1 MVGGPQRLALR
12 PDIILKKRSGC
23 PQTIVMDTKWK
34 HLSSDAG
41 SSYGISQSDMY
52 QMYAYS
58 KKFDASD
65 IWLLYPMTDEFRAGN
80 DLDIK
85 FDSGDG
91 TVVHVYF
98 VDVAKIENSLS
109 RLRERLEIGG

>member
-1 MVGGPQRLALR
+1 MIKIYNYGEVPNSEIFARENISANVEDIVAEIIADVRKNGDEALF
-12 PDIILKKRSGC
+12 
-23 PQTIVMDTKWK
+23 
-34 HLSSDAG
+34 
-41 SSYGISQSDMY
+41 
-52 QMYAYS
+52 AYS

-80 DLDIK
+80 DVDIK

-98 VDVAKIENSLS
+98 VDVADIDISLS
-109 RLRERLEIGG
+109 RLKGRLETGG

>member
-1 MVGGPQRLALR
+1 MNIYNR
-12 PDIILKKRSGC
+12 IISIICNFKAYNKDNTNLQGE
-23 PQTIVMDTKWK
+23 
-34 HLSSDAG
+34 
-41 SSYGISQSDMY
+41 
-52 QMYAYS
+52 MYAYS
-58 KKFDASD
+58 KKFAASD
-65 IWLLYPMTDEFRAGN
+65 IWLLYPMPDEFRAGN

>member
-1 MVGGPQRLALR
+1 
-12 PDIILKKRSGC
+12 
-23 PQTIVMDTKWK
+23 
-34 HLSSDAG
+34 
-41 SSYGISQSDMY
+41 
-52 QMYAYS
+52 
-58 KKFDASD
+58 
-65 IWLLYPMTDEFRAGN
+65 MTDEFRAGN

-109 RLRERLEIGG
+109 RLKERLESGG

>member
-1 MVGGPQRLALR
+1 
-12 PDIILKKRSGC
+12 IIL
-23 PQTIVMDTKWK
+23 MDTKWK
-34 HLSSDAG
+34 HLTNAAG

-58 KKFDASD
+58 KKFDAPD
-65 IWLLYPMTDEFRAGN
+65 IWLLYPMTDEFRDCN
-80 DLDIK
+80 DVDIK

-98 VDVAKIENSLS
+98 VDVAEIGISLS
-109 RLRERLEIGG
+109 RLKERLETGG